1 MVSANQLVAIIMF
14 AALALG
20 DDTQDK
26 ALHVKKCLQNQDCFN
41 HRTSW
46 SQLKNNL
53 PSCIITHRIWWS
65 NKTAGIPITLVTQL
79 SSERLEQL
87 DAQCRTW
94 RGPLAAVV
102 YISLF
107 SPSGDR
113 LAEQNRLAVEEVDAR
128 IDQLFRAS
136 EGNRTSG
143 CQFRLA
149 LMYELFADPRAA
161 IVLYPV
167 NSLRNYARLM
177 ADTDLI
183 ANVDVDMLPSA
194 SLSAALANSKT
205 FTNYSTTCRARAVY
219 VLPAFTTVCGEK
231 QLADSLAATGDK
243 EAIRQALKDCL
254 RFFAYHKPMFHGPTQ
269 FNKWLAS
276 RDVYSV
282 TYALNYEPWYISW
295 RFWTTWYDFRYRGY
309 GNNKIAQAA
318 AMNAAGTVWL
328 VSPHGFLVHRPHAS
342 TEIRNEYVRV
352 KTAAIDRSH
361 LRGTIYEHTEALL
374 AEVQAG
380 LANGT
385 YVAPIELGV
394 QNCLESLPWW
404 RSALQ
409 QQDQEQKLQKQ
420 QQQKQ
425 QKQQQGLRQHAREQ
439 QLQKLRQEQLQEIQ
453 EWRH

>member
-1 MVSANQLVAIIMF
+1 MFSANQLVAIIMF

-26 ALHVKKCLQNQDCFN
+26 ALHVKKCLENQDCRN

-46 SQLKNNL
+46 SHLKNNL

-102 YISLF
+102 YLSVLN
-107 SPSGDR
+107 PSRGQ
-113 LAEQNRLAVEEVDAR
+113 LTEQNQLALEEVEAM

-136 EGNRTSG
+136 EGKVTTG
-143 CQFRLA
+143 CQLRLA

-161 IVLYPV
+161 IVLYPL

-183 ANVDVDMLPSA
+183 ANIDVDMLPSA
-194 SLSAALANSKT
+194 SLSGALASSKI
-205 FTNYSTTCRARAVY
+205 FTNYSTTCRAHAVY

-243 EAIRQALKDCL
+243 EAIRQALNGCL

-269 FNKWLAS
+269 FTKWLDS

-309 GNNKIAQAA
+309 GNNKIAQVA
-318 AMNAAGTVWL
+318 AMNATGTVWL

-361 LRGTIYEHTEALL
+361 LRGTIYEHTEALFADL
-374 AEVQAG
+374 VAG

-394 QNCLESLPWW
+394 QSCLVSLPWW

-409 QQDQEQKLQKQ
+409 QQDQVQKLQQ
-420 QQQKQ
+420 QQQQ
-425 QKQQQGLRQHAREQ
+425 QRLRQQEQAREQ
-439 QLQKLRQEQLQEIQ
+439 KLQKLRQEQLQEIQ
-453 EWRH
+453 EWRRAR